1 MIFISSPGCPGA
13 VIKAAEMELVLRT
26 SAKNQK
32 PRDTA
37 ERQEGG
43 TEGLEERHDAGN
55 GAGRLLHLS
64 GPC

>member
-13 VIKAAEMELVLRT
+13 VIKAAESELVLRT

-37 ERQEGG
+37 ERQGG
-43 TEGLEERHDAGN
+43 TEGLEEHYDAGN
-55 GAGRLLHLS
+55 GAGRLLHVS